1 MPEIYT
7 KSGVVDGKV
16 VLTKTV
22 TSDISKEK
30 VLNRLTE
37 EEDGIQSSITRLQQE
52 LIDVQAKIAAVNKI
66 TVSSGTL
73 PS

>member
-1 MPEIYT
+1 MAETYT
-7 KSGVVDGKV
+7 KKEVVDGKV

-37 EEDGIQSSITRLQQE
+37 EEDGIQSNITRLQQE
-52 LIDVQAKIAAVNKI
+52 LVDVRATIAAVNKI
-66 TVSSGTL
+66 TVSSGAL
-73 PS
+73 PT

>member
-1 MPEIYT
+1 MAETYT
-7 KSGVVDGKV
+7 KKEVVDGKV

-37 EEDGIQSSITRLQQE
+37 EEDGIQSNIIRLQQE
-52 LIDVQAKIAAVNKI
+52 LVDVRATIAAVNKI
-66 TVSSGTL
+66 TVSSGAL
-73 PS
+73 PT